1 MNNLGNGLM
10 LALAGAL
17 LLTPDTL
24 LMRLSGLD
32 GGAMLA
38 WRACLAGLV
47 FLSIG
52 LIARFKEEKGNRARV
67 SSFGFWS
74 LVICQIG
81 NASFFA
87 FGIALAPVAV
97 VLLAVATVPVIAA
110 LLGYFLLGEL
120 ADRRVWATIVLVFS
134 GILMSVAG
142 DIERGMNIDFET
154 LLGACCGLAVA
165 ISLAFNFVIIRKNK
179 TVPFE
184 LAIGLGALIAG
195 CTAFYL
201 WPAAWQV
208 RGASLIYISVTGLII
223 LPVSFFLLSKASR
236 LTSAA
241 NVSMIMLLETVLG
254 PLWVWLGI
262 KETPNSLTLLGGVL
276 VVGALGFFSTD
287 KQVSLPLS
295 GQANNNMGLCAL
307 YS

>member
-67 SSFGFWS
+67 LSFGFWS

-165 ISLAFNFVIIRKNK
+165 ISLAFNFVIIRRNK

-276 VVGALGFFSTD
+276 VVGALGFF
-287 KQVSLPLS
+287 LYR
-295 GQANNNMGLCAL
+295 QAGEPAL
-307 YS
+307 ERAGK

>member
-184 LAIGLGALIAG
+184 LAVGLGALIAG

-276 VVGALGFFSTD
+276 VVGALGFF
-287 KQVSLPLS
+287 LYR
-295 GQANNNMGLCAL
+295 QAGEPAL
-307 YS
+307 ERAGK

>member
-201 WPAAWQV
+201 WPEAWQV

-276 VVGALGFFSTD
+276 VVGALGFF
-287 KQVSLPLS
+287 LYR
-295 GQANNNMGLCAL
+295 QAGEPAL
-307 YS
+307 ERAGK

>member
-276 VVGALGFFSTD
+276 VVGALGFF
-287 KQVSLPLS
+287 LYR
-295 GQANNNMGLCAL
+295 QAGGPAL
-307 YS
+307 ERAGK

>member
-1 MNNLGNGLM
+1 MNNLGSGLM

-24 LMRLSGLD
+24 LMRLSELD

-276 VVGALGFFSTD
+276 VVGALGFF
-287 KQVSLPLS
+287 LYR
-295 GQANNNMGLCAL
+295 QAGEPAL
-307 YS
+307 ERAGK

>member
-1 MNNLGNGLM
+1 MNNLGSGLM

-24 LMRLSGLD
+24 LMRLSELD

-142 DIERGMNIDFET
+142 DIERGMNIEFET

-201 WPAAWQV
+201 WPVAWQV

-241 NVSMIMLLETVLG
+241 NVSMIMLLEAVLG

-276 VVGALGFFSTD
+276 VVGALGFF
-287 KQVSLPLS
+287 LYR
-295 GQANNNMGLCAL
+295 QAGEPAL
-307 YS
+307 ERAGK

>member
-154 LLGACCGLAVA
+154 LLGAFCGLAVA

-276 VVGALGFFSTD
+276 VVGALGFF
-287 KQVSLPLS
+287 LYR
-295 GQANNNMGLCAL
+295 QAGEPAL
-307 YS
+307 ERAGK

>member
-1 MNNLGNGLM
+1 MNNLGSGLM

-52 LIARFKEEKGNRARV
+52 LITRFKEEKGNRARV
-67 SSFGFWS
+67 SSFWFWS

-276 VVGALGFFSTD
+276 VVGALGFF
-287 KQVSLPLS
+287 LYR
-295 GQANNNMGLCAL
+295 QAGEPAL
-307 YS
+307 ERAGK

>member
-1 MNNLGNGLM
+1 MNNLGSGLM

-134 GILMSVAG
+134 GILISITG

-276 VVGALGFFSTD
+276 VVGALGFF
-287 KQVSLPLS
+287 LYR
-295 GQANNNMGLCAL
+295 QAGEPAL
-307 YS
+307 ERAGK

>member
-52 LIARFKEEKGNRARV
+52 LIARFKEEKGNRALV

-74 LVICQIG
+74 LVMCQIG

-276 VVGALGFFSTD
+276 VVGALGFFLYRQAD
-287 KQVSLPLS
+287 LP
-295 GQANNNMGLCAL
+295 AL
-307 YS
+307 ERAGK

>member
-1 MNNLGNGLM
+1 MNNLGSGLM

-120 ADRRVWATIVLVFS
+120 AGRRVWATIVLVFS

-276 VVGALGFFSTD
+276 VVGALGFF
-287 KQVSLPLS
+287 LYR
-295 GQANNNMGLCAL
+295 QAGEPAL
-307 YS
+307 ERAGK

>member
-208 RGASLIYISVTGLII
+208 RGASLVYISVTGLII

-276 VVGALGFFSTD
+276 VVGALGFF
-287 KQVSLPLS
+287 LYR
-295 GQANNNMGLCAL
+295 QAGEPAL
-307 YS
+307 EQAGK

>member
-142 DIERGMNIDFET
+142 DIERGINIDFET

-276 VVGALGFFSTD
+276 VVGALGFF
-287 KQVSLPLS
+287 LYR
-295 GQANNNMGLCAL
+295 QAGEPAL
-307 YS
+307 ERAGK

>member
-1 MNNLGNGLM
+1 MNNLGSGLM

-142 DIERGMNIDFET
+142 DIERGMNIDFKT

-276 VVGALGFFSTD
+276 VVGALGFF
-287 KQVSLPLS
+287 LYR
-295 GQANNNMGLCAL
+295 QAGEPAL
-307 YS
+307 ERAGK

>member
-1 MNNLGNGLM
+1 MNNLGSGLM

-24 LMRLSGLD
+24 LMRLSELD

-110 LLGYFLLGEL
+110 FLGYFLLGEL
-120 ADRRVWATIVLVFS
+120 ADRRVWVTIVLVFS

-142 DIERGMNIDFET
+142 DIERGMNIEFET

-201 WPAAWQV
+201 WPVAWRV
-208 RGASLIYISVTGLII
+208 RGASLIYISLTGLII

-241 NVSMIMLLETVLG
+241 NVSMIMLLEAVLG

-276 VVGALGFFSTD
+276 VVGALGFF
-287 KQVSLPLS
+287 LYR
-295 GQANNNMGLCAL
+295 QAGEPAL
-307 YS
+307 ERAGK

>member
-1 MNNLGNGLM
+1 MNNLSNGLM

-52 LIARFKEEKGNRARV
+52 LIARFREEKENRARV
-67 SSFGFWS
+67 ASFGFWS

-120 ADRRVWATIVLVFS
+120 ADRRVWATIALVLS

-142 DIERGMNIDFET
+142 DIERGLNIDFET

-165 ISLAFNFVIIRKNK
+165 VSLAFNFVIIRKNK

-262 KETPNSLTLLGGVL
+262 KETPSLLTLLGGVL
-276 VVGALGFFSTD
+276 VVGALGFFLYRQAD
-287 KQVSLPLS
+287 LP
-295 GQANNNMGLCAL
+295 AL
-307 YS
+307 ERAGK

>member
-1 MNNLGNGLM
+1 MNNLGSGLM

-142 DIERGMNIDFET
+142 DMERGMNIDFET

-276 VVGALGFFSTD
+276 VVGALGFF
-287 KQVSLPLS
+287 LYR
-295 GQANNNMGLCAL
+295 QAGEPAL
-307 YS
+307 ERAGK

>member
-52 LIARFKEEKGNRARV
+52 LIARFKEEKENRARV

-276 VVGALGFFSTD
+276 VVGALGFF
-287 KQVSLPLS
+287 LYR
-295 GQANNNMGLCAL
+295 QAGEPAL
-307 YS
+307 ERAGK

>member
-32 GGAMLA
+32 GGAMFA

-276 VVGALGFFSTD
+276 VVGALGFF
-287 KQVSLPLS
+287 LYR
-295 GQANNNMGLCAL
+295 QAGEPAL
-307 YS
+307 ERAGK

>member
-134 GILMSVAG
+134 GILTSVAG

-276 VVGALGFFSTD
+276 VVGALGFF
-287 KQVSLPLS
+287 LYR
-295 GQANNNMGLCAL
+295 QAGEPAL
-307 YS
+307 ERAGK

>member
-1 MNNLGNGLM
+1 MNNLGSGLM

-142 DIERGMNIDFET
+142 DMERGMNIDFET

-223 LPVSFFLLSKASR
+223 LPVSFFLLSKATR

-262 KETPNSLTLLGGVL
+262 KETPNSLTLLGGLL
-276 VVGALGFFSTD
+276 VVGALGYF
-287 KQVSLPLS
+287 LYR
-295 GQANNNMGLCAL
+295 QAGEPAL
-307 YS
+307 ERAGK

>member
-1 MNNLGNGLM
+1 MNNLSNGLM

-52 LIARFKEEKGNRARV
+52 LIARFREEKENRARV
-67 SSFGFWS
+67 ASFGFWS

-120 ADRRVWATIVLVFS
+120 ADRRVWATIALVFS

-142 DIERGMNIDFET
+142 DIERGLNIDFET

-165 ISLAFNFVIIRKNK
+165 VSLAFNFVIIRKNK

-184 LAIGLGALIAG
+184 LAIGLGGLIAG

-208 RGASLIYISVTGLII
+208 RGASLIYIPVTGLII

-262 KETPNSLTLLGGVL
+262 KETPSPLTLLGGVL
-276 VVGALGFFSTD
+276 VVGALGFFLYRQAD
-287 KQVSLPLS
+287 LP
-295 GQANNNMGLCAL
+295 AL
-307 YS
+307 ERAGK

>member
-1 MNNLGNGLM
+1 
-10 LALAGAL
+10 
-17 LLTPDTL
+17 
-24 LMRLSGLD
+24 
-32 GGAMLA
+32 MLA

-52 LIARFKEEKGNRARV
+52 LIARFKEEKENRARV
-67 SSFGFWS
+67 ASFGFWS

-120 ADRRVWATIVLVFS
+120 ADRRVWATIALVFS
-134 GILMSVAG
+134 GILMSVVG
-142 DIERGMNIDFET
+142 DIERGMNTDFET
-154 LLGACCGLAVA
+154 LLGACCGLVVAV
-165 ISLAFNFVIIRKNK
+165 SLAFNFVIIRKNK

-262 KETPNSLTLLGGVL
+262 KETPSPLTLFGGVL
-276 VVGALGFFSTD
+276 VVGALGFFLYRQAD
-287 KQVSLPLS
+287 LP
-295 GQANNNMGLCAL
+295 AL
-307 YS
+307 ERAGK

>member
-1 MNNLGNGLM
+1 MNNLGSGLM

-24 LMRLSGLD
+24 LMRLSELD

-52 LIARFKEEKGNRARV
+52 LIARFREEKENRARV
-67 SSFGFWS
+67 ASFGFWS

-110 LLGYFLLGEL
+110 FLGYFLLGEL

-142 DIERGMNIDFET
+142 DIERGMNIEFET

-201 WPAAWQV
+201 WPVAWQV
-208 RGASLIYISVTGLII
+208 RGASLIYISLTGLII

-276 VVGALGFFSTD
+276 VVGALGFF
-287 KQVSLPLS
+287 LYR
-295 GQANNNMGLCAL
+295 QAGEPAL
-307 YS
+307 ERAGK

>member
-1 MNNLGNGLM
+1 MNNLSNGLM

-52 LIARFKEEKGNRARV
+52 LIARFREEKENRARV
-67 SSFGFWS
+67 ASFGFWS

-165 ISLAFNFVIIRKNK
+165 VSLAFNFVIIRKNK

-262 KETPNSLTLLGGVL
+262 KETPSPLTLLGGVL
-276 VVGALGFFSTD
+276 VVGALGFFLYRQAD
-287 KQVSLPLS
+287 LP
-295 GQANNNMGLCAL
+295 AL
-307 YS
+307 ERAGK

>member
-1 MNNLGNGLM
+1 MNNLGSGLM

-262 KETPNSLTLLGGVL
+262 KETPSLLTLLGGVL
-276 VVGALGFFSTD
+276 VVGALGFFLYRQAD
-287 KQVSLPLS
+287 LP
-295 GQANNNMGLCAL
+295 AL
-307 YS
+307 ERAGK

>member
-134 GILMSVAG
+134 GILMSVSG

-276 VVGALGFFSTD
+276 VVGALGFF
-287 KQVSLPLS
+287 LYR
-295 GQANNNMGLCAL
+295 QAGEPAL
-307 YS
+307 ERAGK

>member
-1 MNNLGNGLM
+1 MNNLGSGLM

-120 ADRRVWATIVLVFS
+120 ADRCVWATIVLVFS

-142 DIERGMNIDFET
+142 DIERGMNIDFKT

-223 LPVSFFLLSKASR
+223 LPVSFFFLSKASR

-276 VVGALGFFSTD
+276 VVGALGFF
-287 KQVSLPLS
+287 LYR
-295 GQANNNMGLCAL
+295 QAGEPAL
-307 YS
+307 ERAGK

>member
-1 MNNLGNGLM
+1 MNNLGSGLM

-67 SSFGFWS
+67 ASFGFWS

-81 NASFFA
+81 NTSFFA

-120 ADRRVWATIVLVFS
+120 ADRRVWTTIVLVFS

-195 CTAFYL
+195 CTAFYV

-276 VVGALGFFSTD
+276 VVGALGFF
-287 KQVSLPLS
+287 LYR
-295 GQANNNMGLCAL
+295 QAGEPAL
-307 YS
+307 ERAGK

>member
-1 MNNLGNGLM
+1 MNNLSNGLM

-38 WRACLAGLV
+38 WRASLAGLV

-52 LIARFKEEKGNRARV
+52 LIARFREEKENRARV
-67 SSFGFWS
+67 ASFGFWS

-165 ISLAFNFVIIRKNK
+165 VSLAFNFVIIRKNK

-276 VVGALGFFSTD
+276 VVGALGFF
-287 KQVSLPLS
+287 LYR
-295 GQANNNMGLCAL
+295 QAGEPAL
-307 YS
+307 ERAGK

>member
-67 SSFGFWS
+67 SSFGFWV

-276 VVGALGFFSTD
+276 VVGALGFF
-287 KQVSLPLS
+287 LYR
-295 GQANNNMGLCAL
+295 QAGEPAL
-307 YS
+307 ERAGK

>member
-1 MNNLGNGLM
+1 MNNLGSGLM

-24 LMRLSGLD
+24 LMRLSELD

-52 LIARFKEEKGNRARV
+52 LIARFKEEKRNRARV

-142 DIERGMNIDFET
+142 DIERGMNIEFET

-201 WPAAWQV
+201 WHVAWQV

-241 NVSMIMLLETVLG
+241 NVSMIMLLEAVLG

-276 VVGALGFFSTD
+276 VVGALGFF
-287 KQVSLPLS
+287 LYR
-295 GQANNNMGLCAL
+295 QAGEPAL
-307 YS
+307 ERAGK

>member
-1 MNNLGNGLM
+1 MNNLSNGLM
-10 LALAGAL
+10 LALSGAI

-276 VVGALGFFSTD
+276 VVGALGFF
-287 KQVSLPLS
+287 LYR
-295 GQANNNMGLCAL
+295 QAGEPAL
-307 YS
+307 ERAGK

>member
-262 KETPNSLTLLGGVL
+262 KETPSLLTLLGGVL
-276 VVGALGFFSTD
+276 VVGALGFFLYRQAD
-287 KQVSLPLS
+287 LP
-295 GQANNNMGLCAL
+295 AL
-307 YS
+307 ERAGK

>member
-1 MNNLGNGLM
+1 MKNLSNGLM

-38 WRACLAGLV
+38 WRACLAGSV

-52 LIARFKEEKGNRARV
+52 LIARFREEKENRARV
-67 SSFGFWS
+67 ASFGFWS

-165 ISLAFNFVIIRKNK
+165 VSLAFNFVIIRKNK

-262 KETPNSLTLLGGVL
+262 KETPSLLTLLGGVL
-276 VVGALGFFSTD
+276 VVGALGFFLYRQGD
-287 KQVSLPLS
+287 LP
-295 GQANNNMGLCAL
+295 AL
-307 YS
+307 ERAGK

>member
-38 WRACLAGLV
+38 WRASLAGLV

-52 LIARFKEEKGNRARV
+52 LIARFREEKENRARV
-67 SSFGFWS
+67 ASFGFWS

-120 ADRRVWATIVLVFS
+120 ADRRVWATIILVFS

-165 ISLAFNFVIIRKNK
+165 VSLAFNFVIIRKNK

-262 KETPNSLTLLGGVL
+262 KETPSPLTFFGGVL
-276 VVGALGFFSTD
+276 VVGALGFFLYRQAD
-287 KQVSLPLS
+287 LP
-295 GQANNNMGLCAL
+295 AL
-307 YS
+307 ERAGK

>member
-1 MNNLGNGLM
+1 MNNLGSGLM

-24 LMRLSGLD
+24 LMRLSELD

-52 LIARFKEEKGNRARV
+52 LIARFREEKENRARV
-67 SSFGFWS
+67 ASFGFLS

-110 LLGYFLLGEL
+110 FLGYFLLGEL

-142 DIERGMNIDFET
+142 DIERGMNIEFET

-201 WPAAWQV
+201 WPVAWQV
-208 RGASLIYISVTGLII
+208 RGASLIYISLTGLII

-276 VVGALGFFSTD
+276 VVGALGFF
-287 KQVSLPLS
+287 LYR
-295 GQANNNMGLCAL
+295 QAGEPAL
-307 YS
+307 ERAGK

>member
-262 KETPNSLTLLGGVL
+262 KETPSPLTLLGGVL
-276 VVGALGFFSTD
+276 VVGALGFFVYRQAD
-287 KQVSLPLS
+287 LP
-295 GQANNNMGLCAL
+295 AL
-307 YS
+307 ARAGK

>member
-276 VVGALGFFSTD
+276 VVGALGFF
-287 KQVSLPLS
+287 LYR
-295 GQANNNMGLCAL
+295 QAGEPAL
-307 YS
+307 GRAGK

>member
-223 LPVSFFLLSKASR
+223 LPVSFFFLSKASR

-262 KETPNSLTLLGGVL
+262 KETPSLLTLLGGVL
-276 VVGALGFFSTD
+276 VVGALGFFLYRQAD
-287 KQVSLPLS
+287 LP
-295 GQANNNMGLCAL
+295 AL
-307 YS
+307 ERAGK